1 MLAVTIIIIIMQLF
15 RLTLS
20 LGQGEEKAGEKLN
33 ETSPSIK
40 PGFYVFLRHGRRK

>member
-1 MLAVTIIIIIMQLF
+1 MLAVTIIIIQLF
-15 RLTLS
+15 RSTLS

-40 PGFYVFLRHGRRK
+40 PGFYIFLKHGRRK